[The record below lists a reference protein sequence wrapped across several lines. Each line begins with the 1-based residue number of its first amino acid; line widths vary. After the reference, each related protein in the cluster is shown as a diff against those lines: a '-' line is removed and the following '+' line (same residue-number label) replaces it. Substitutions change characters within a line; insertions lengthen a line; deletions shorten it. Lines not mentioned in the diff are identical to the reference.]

1 MDLLHVRRDDHNPQ
15 TDPLPGALPALWRHN
30 VRDLEVAVSGDTK
43 GLARIAPTGWQ
54 GTVGPTVSSW
64 PGWR

>member
-15 TDPLPGALPALWRHN
+15 THPLPGALLALSRHN
-30 VRDLEVAVSGDTK
+30 VRNLEVAVSGDTK
-43 GLARIAPTGWQ
+43 GLARIVLTGWQ
-54 GTVGPTVSSW
+54 AVVGPTVSSY